1 MGFAKVVKNKAYFK
15 RFQVKYRRRREGK
28 TDYYARQRLI
38 CQDKSKYNSPKYR
51 LVVRITNH
59 DIIVQV
65 IHAELVGDKCICT
78 AYSHELKEPRYGL
91 PVGLTNYSAAYCTGL
106 LAARR
111 LLHTLGIDSLFQGT
125 TKYDEKFE
133 QGSSGKD
140 KAARRPFKVLLDVGL
155 ARTVTGAKV
164 FAAMKG
170 AIDGGLKVPHKKG
183 RPNNTKRLPTADN
196 LRSRIY
202 GGHVAGYMANLKKN
216 NEAKYNK
223 QFSQF
228 VKAGING
235 GDLERLYTTV
245 HANIRRDPASKA
257 KAPARAAYTGKKP
270 RMTLAAKKG
279 VIRAKIA
286 EHKKALA
293 ADDDGDDDDSHS
305 LESA

>member
-59 DIIVQV
+59 DVIVQV
-65 IHAELVGDKCICT
+65 IHAQIVGDVCICA
-78 AYSHELKEPRYGL
+78 AYAHELKEARYGL

-106 LAARR
+106 LCARR
-111 LLHTLGIDSLFQGT
+111 LLNHFGIDSQFPGT
-125 TKYDEKFE
+125 PKFDEKFE
-133 QGSSGKD
+133 QGVSKEGKST
-140 KAARRPFKVLLDVGL
+140 RRPFKVLLDVGL

-170 AIDGGLKVPHKKG
+170 AIDGGLKVPHKKNK
-183 RPNNTKRLPTADN
+183 PNNTKRLPPTDA

-202 GGHVAGYMANLKKN
+202 GGHVAEYMKTLKKN

-228 VKAGING
+228 VKAGIQG

-245 HANIRRDPASKA
+245 HANIRRDPTAKPKA
-257 KAPARAAYTGKKP
+257 QPRAKYTGKKP

-279 VIRAKIA
+279 VIRTKIA
-286 EHKKALA
+286 AHKKSLA
-293 ADDDGDDDDSHS
+293 AADSSDD
-305 LESA
+305 E

>member
-65 IHAELVGDKCICT
+65 IHAQIVGDVCICA
-78 AYSHELKEPRYGL
+78 AYAHELKQERYGL

-106 LAARR
+106 LCARR
-111 LLHTLGIDSLFQGT
+111 LLRQFGIDQQFQGT
-125 TKYDEKFE
+125 AQFNEKFE
-133 QGSSGKD
+133 QGQFEQAAAKD
-140 KAARRPFKVLLDVGL
+140 KKKSTRRPFKVLLDVGL

-183 RPNNTKRLPTADN
+183 KPNNTKRLPPTDA

-202 GGHVAGYMANLKKN
+202 GGHVADYMKHLKKT

-228 VKAGING
+228 VEAGIGG

-245 HANIRRDPASKA
+245 HANIRRDPTARPKRE
-257 KAPARAAYTGKKP
+257 ARAAYAGKKP
-270 RMTLAAKKG
+270 RMTLAARKG
-279 VIRAKIA
+279 VIRTKIA
-286 EHKKALA
+286 AHKKSLLA
-293 ADDDGDDDDSHS
+293 AEDSD
-305 LESA
+305 E